1 MAVSVLD
8 VNPTTTPE
16 ASSRRRRR
24 LGYERRRAGYL
35 MVAPAVLHMVWWIG
49 IPVVMTFVLAFTDYD
64 VLAGTAR
71 FVGLDNFR
79 AVFSDDEW
87 NASMWHTLVY
97 TFFTVPVA
105 MAAALVLA
113 VMLNMNL
120 RGRAWYRTAFFLPQV
135 TAGVAVAIVWAWMF
149 EPRVGLINAFLSL
162 FGVNGPAWLS
172 DPHWAMP
179 AVIFVGIWKG
189 IGVKLL
195 IYLAALQNIP
205 REVHE
210 AAEMDGATPP
220 RKLWSIT
227 LPLLRPATFFVFVVS
242 MIEAFQVFDTIYVLT
257 PMGGPANATT
267 VMTYEIYQAAF
278 GRFRIGTACAESV
291 VLFVFLVSVSVAGRR
306 FTGRDNVAH

>member
-8 VNPTTTPE
+8 VNPTTTSE
-16 ASSRRRRR
+16 AAPRRRA
-24 LGYERRRAGYL
+24 LGHERRRAGYL

-49 IPVVMTFVLAFTDYD
+49 IPVVATFVLAFTNYD
-64 VLAGTAR
+64 VLAGTVR
-71 FVGLDNFR
+71 FVGLDNFT

-105 MAAALVLA
+105 MAVALVLA

-172 DPHWAMP
+172 DPDWAMP

-210 AAEMDGATPP
+210 AAEIDGARPA

-242 MIEAFQVFDTIYVLT
+242 MIEAFQVFDMIYVLT
-257 PMGGPANATT
+257 PLGGPANATT

-278 GRFRIGTACAESV
+278 GRFHIGTACAESV
-291 VLFVFLVSVSVAGRR
+291 VLFAFLVTVSVAGRR
-306 FTGRDNVAH
+306 ITGRDDVAH